1 MTATLPPRS
10 GGFRGRSQPCSIQRE
25 RKRDQ
30 RAVRRTP
37 SAGAGRGSWCTRP
50 GRVPCRG
57 RARPPPGPARRGP
70 GPPGALA
77 LGAGQPRPILGK
89 PTPAVPFN
97 AVAAGFGG
105 SALPETARP
114 VARGPC
120 AAAVGPSLHCAIT
133 GLPGRQS
140 EQGSGRRHVSGLCPP
155 DHIGPQPPMRGIH
168 PHPDIVHD
176 PQDPAALQSPRRS
189 CNRPRRSRC
198 DDRGRSPYAD
208 YCRCDSCLRG
218 RHNGH
223 RSLGRGMS

>member
-1 MTATLPPRS
+1 VSGRCPRS
-10 GGFRGRSQPCSIQRE
+10 CGGSKNTVCRSWSWQLVHATRTCPMPRPRPAAS
-25 RKRDQ
+25 
-30 RAVRRTP
+30 RA
-37 SAGAGRGSWCTRP
+37 GSQ
-50 GRVPCRG
+50 
-57 RARPPPGPARRGP
+57 GP

-133 GLPGRQS
+133 GLPGRKS
-140 EQGSGRRHVSGLCPP
+140 EQGFGRRHVSGLCPP

-198 DDRGRSPYAD
+198 DDRPRSCGRS
-208 YCRCDSCLRG
+208 R
-218 RHNGH
+218 
-223 RSLGRGMS
+223 LGPRR